1 MRNAAGMK
9 ITFFFNLFIYSTK
22 TTSFTPLTLQYSIH
36 STPLNIIYS
45 TLLKSLKYLHCVY
58 LLIYL
63 FIYLSTYYV
72 FMHNKQTDKKQK
84 QITKLTRTIN
94 WGYNSYFT
102 LLFTPLTS
110 YTKLG
115 REFPYIYDRL

>member
-9 ITFFFNLFIYSTK
+9 ITFFFLNLFIYSTK

-63 FIYLSTYYV
+63 FIYLFIYLLCFHAQQTNRQKTKTNNKINTY
-72 FMHNKQTDKKQK
+72 H
-84 QITKLTRTIN
+84 
-94 WGYNSYFT
+94 
-102 LLFTPLTS
+102 
-110 YTKLG
+110 
-115 REFPYIYDRL
+115 

>member
-9 ITFFFNLFIYSTK
+9 ITFFFFNLFIYSTK

-63 FIYLSTYYV
+63 FIYLSTFYV
-72 FMHNKQTDKKQK
+72 FMHNRQTDKKTK
-84 QITKLTRTIN
+84 QIPKLTCTIN
-94 WGYNSYFT
+94 WGYNSY
-102 LLFTPLTS
+102 FTPLTS